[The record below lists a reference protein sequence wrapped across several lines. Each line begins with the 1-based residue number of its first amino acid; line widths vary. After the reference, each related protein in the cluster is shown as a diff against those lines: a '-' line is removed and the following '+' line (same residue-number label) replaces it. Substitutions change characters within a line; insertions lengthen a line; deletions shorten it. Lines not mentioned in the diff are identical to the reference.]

1 MDAMG
6 GGCLKN
12 WNGRRPFR
20 VQGAPV
26 ACLSFESVSGEVG
39 QLMLARGESTMPVA
53 FAHAGMLVR
62 KHPLFPAGEEAGRV
76 GNGVG
81 MILNPD
87 AGLGNVTVY
96 WEDDGDTTLWTR
108 ASLDG
113 FDLVIA

>member
-1 MDAMG
+1 MDMG
-6 GGCLKN
+6 VGKGLQN
-12 WNGRRPFR
+12 WTNRRPFR

-26 ACLSFESVSGEVG
+26 ACLSFESRSGEVG
-39 QLMLARGESTMPVA
+39 KLMLARGENTVPVA
-53 FAHAGMLVR
+53 FAYAGMLVR
-62 KHPLFPAGEEAGRV
+62 KHPLFPIGEEAGRV

-108 ASLDG
+108 ASLEG